1 MPRDSHAPP
10 RPRRC
15 LFAFLCTY
23 LIGYLEWFLTWLSQ
37 PQGPILHSSGSS
49 GVSSGVQAHSVWT
62 KSCHEIFSNHFC
74 LKNRLFSYLSW
85 IFLDR
90 SKVWC
95 FRLSCDIPNC
105 KFMQRLSR
113 KKEIQKQYHPVAFPN
128 TLRKRI
134 CTVKYKYK
142 FVLCQ
147 LYIDEETVVLKR
159 ITSTSLVLSISNCK
173 FIQKNW

>member
-1 MPRDSHAPP
+1 MISTNFFIESIFCTQKQNLLTVPRDSHAPP
-10 RPRRC
+10 RPRWC

-74 LKNRLFSYLSW
+74 FKKNRLFSYLSW
-85 IFLDR
+85 IFLDK

-113 KKEIQKQYHPVAFPN
+113 KKEIKNNIILWHFRLFQI
-128 TLRKRI
+128 LREEI
-134 CTVKYKYK
+134 CR
-142 FVLCQ
+142 L
-147 LYIDEETVVLKR
+147 
-159 ITSTSLVLSISNCK
+159 
-173 FIQKNW
+173 